1 MMYLLILCLFSCLK
15 VKGRAEERAEII
27 RKLLD
32 KEIIT
37 EEQIA
42 DLLKI
47 SVKEVRKIAA
57 SVPVQV

>member
-1 MMYLLILCLFSCLK
+1 MGSKNI
-15 VKGRAEERAEII
+15 AEIM

-57 SVPVQV
+57 SVPVQA